1 MEVDNNSRFVCPT
14 KAKQLSKDW
23 IGPHANHVTT
33 FLTLFRARPLKG
45 AHNWNRQWQN
55 VIERYNHRKAV
66 LQRFWST
73 NVPKFVIFYL
83 LSLYSVMSNDRNNKK
98 YICINTIQT

>member
-45 AHNWNRQWQN
+45 AHN
-55 VIERYNHRKAV
+55 
-66 LQRFWST
+66 
-73 NVPKFVIFYL
+73 
-83 LSLYSVMSNDRNNKK
+83 
-98 YICINTIQT
+98 